1 MVQSAPQLL
10 TVNKF
15 INRYG
20 DDEPYELI
28 DGELDNYHLYTGRG

>member
-10 TVNKF
+10 SVDEF

-20 DDEPYELI
+20 DSDRYKLI
-28 DGELDNYHLYTGRG
+28 DGELTLFC